1 MDKDF
6 GGKSMSNRYAVILA
20 AGIGS
25 RMKSKLYKVLHRVC
39 DKPMVQHVIDQLKP
53 LNLNDTITVV
63 GYGAESVKEQLQDQT
78 NYVIQEKQLG
88 TGHAVQMAASYLE
101 NKRGTTLVVCG
112 DTPLLT
118 SETLQQLMAHH
129 EKEQAHVTVLTAIL
143 NDSSGYGR
151 IVRNSQGEVEK
162 IVEDKD
168 ASEEEKL
175 IKEINTGVY
184 CFDNELLFNA
194 LKRITN
200 DNAQGE
206 YYLPDVL
213 TIAKE
218 DNYKV
223 MAYSTDNFEETLGV
237 NDRVALAQAEK
248 IMQKRINE
256 VHMRNGVTII
266 DPENTYIGSDV
277 QIAQDVIIEPGSK
290 ITGNTVI
297 NSFAHIGLNS
307 EIDNS
312 VIGEYSVIKQ
322 SVVVNSTVGDHVHV
336 GPFAHIR
343 PDSELK
349 NHVKIGNFVE
359 VKKSVIDEYS
369 KASHLTYLGDAE
381 LGKNVNIGCGTITV
395 NYDGAKK
402 HKTVIEDDAF
412 IGCNSNLVAPV
423 TIKKGAYVAAGSTI
437 TKDVPEKALSIARAR
452 QENKEGYVE
461 KLNRHKK

>member
-1 MDKDF
+1 
-6 GGKSMSNRYAVILA
+6 
-20 AGIGS
+20 
-25 RMKSKLYKVLHRVC
+25 
-39 DKPMVQHVIDQLKP
+39 
-53 LNLNDTITVV
+53 
-63 GYGAESVKEQLQDQT
+63 
-78 NYVIQEKQLG
+78 
-88 TGHAVQMAASYLE
+88 
-101 NKRGTTLVVCG
+101 
-112 DTPLLT
+112 
-118 SETLQQLMAHH
+118 MAHH

-359 VKKSVIDEYS
+359 VKKSVIDEHS